1 MAESSPFVSF
11 IFLWMSLLMMLL
23 FEEEEIVN
31 PGNVVGDDDAFTL
44 LVLVANTGLTVELLV
59 GDMVDAAPWRIFY

>member
-1 MAESSPFVSF
+1 
-11 IFLWMSLLMMLL
+11 MMLL

-44 LVLVANTGLTVELLV
+44 LVLVANTGLAGELLV